1 MRTIRPR
8 AEGVSMSSKSKNK
21 ANKKTNP
28 TKTTVA
34 YGSDYSTMTETEKKR
49 QTIIGV
55 IVVVIVVLAVAGAA
69 FLVWHG
75 KVTGR
80 NQADDNKTTAYETMN
95 SDKTVRPPYVSKDGA
110 IVYDKNGLV
119 KKPDSIKADGR
130 KVVDVYMDFN
140 CPGCGA
146 VDRVMNPFYMQ
157 YLKDGKII
165 LRLHPISILKVS
177 TDDYSTRS
185 ANAVFRSLDVAPD
198 ATYQYISYLFSDGVQ
213 PGEGTDYKPFSDARL
228 RESAVKSGIDKDK
241 ASKLTDKKYDD
252 WLKATSTYTANRREL
267 WRSDSPSGGFAT
279 PIVTVD
285 GKILNM
291 ETPGDVLIG
300 LKTAL
305 GEKIPDSAR

>member
-8 AEGVSMSSKSKNK
+8 AEGASMSSKSKKK
-21 ANKKTNP
+21 ADKKT
-28 TKTTVA
+28 KATVD
-34 YGSDYSTMTETEKKR
+34 YGSDYSNMTESEKKR

-55 IVVVIVVLAVAGAA
+55 IVVVIVVLAVALAA

-110 IVYDKNGLV
+110 IVYDKDGLV
-119 KKPDSIKADGR
+119 KKPDAIKADGR
-130 KVVDVYMDFN
+130 KIVDVYMDFN

-157 YLKDGKII
+157 YLKDGKIV

-198 ATYQYISYLFSDGVQ
+198 HTYQYISYLFSDGVQ

-228 RESAVKSGIDKDK
+228 RESAVKSGIDKNK
-241 ASKLTDKKYDD
+241 ASRLTDKKYDD
-252 WLKATSTYTANRREL
+252 WLKAASTYTANRREL

-305 GEKIPDSAR
+305 GEKIPDPAR